1 MNLSPEQRACLD
13 PDPTTRAISANLPH
27 SHRPETLAEWIGA
40 DHHHA
45 AGGARQPLRQSD
57 RGRHQPGA
65 LAQAQPAAGPDPA
78 GHRFRQDDRRHH
90 GDLPLDQVQRRPP
103 GALPGG
109 PQQPRQARLNGV
121 PEVLGANHPRF
132 KALGR
137 VPVLSSIVHTLQE
150 KENRTMRSDFFLG
163 IWDDYFP
170 LQEAERQ
177 LATTVDWGRY
187 AELFEYD
194 AIEGRLYL
202 PS

>member
-1 MNLSPEQRACLD
+1 MSDHQGKTVPTVGGMILFGHDRERHF
-13 PDPTTRAISANLPH
+13 PDA
-27 SHRPETLAEWIGA
+27 WI
-40 DHHHA
+40 
-45 AGGARQPLRQSD
+45 Q
-57 RGRHQPGA
+57 
-65 LAQAQPAAGPDPA
+65 AAGPDPA
-78 GHRFRQDDRRHH
+78 GHRFRQHDRRHR
-90 GDLPLDQVQRRPP
+90 GDLSLDQVRQRPP

-109 PQQPRQARLNGV
+109 PQQPRQAGLKGV
-121 PEVLGANHPRF
+121 PGIHGANHPRF

-150 KENRTMRSDFFLG
+150 KENRAMRSDFFLG

-177 LATTVDWGRY
+177 LATTEDWGRY